1 MARKKYEVAIPEHNL
16 PMPEAARQILELIAQ
31 ADAAGVAFPVIP
43 ELDQILRDYAAEV
56 MRVVVTREI
65 THPLEKARAKILK
78 WVAKILTE
86 EANRHGNKTDRKR
99 IGR

>member
-1 MARKKYEVAIPEHNL
+1 MNRKKYEVAIPEHPL
-16 PMPEAARQILELIAQ
+16 PEAAKQILDLIA
-31 ADAAGVAFPVIP
+31 AAEAAGVAFPVIP

-86 EANRHGNKTDRKR
+86 EANRNARSNHKQLKEGK
-99 IGR
+99 

>member
-1 MARKKYEVAIPEHNL
+1 MKRKKNEVAIPAL
-16 PMPEAARQILELIAQ
+16 PLPDAARQILDLIA
-31 ADAAGVAFPVIP
+31 ATEAAGVAFPIIP
-43 ELDQILRDYAAEV
+43 ELDQILRDYATEV

-86 EANRHGNKTDRKR
+86 EANRHGEQTDRRQLHRGK
-99 IGR
+99 